1 MPPQTIFKGQS
12 WSKSRDNRGDDFL
25 SYLSPSFY
33 GGSIPNWQGL
43 LVRNQLRL
51 NNELIAF
58 NEPELQETGFG
69 TDRPQLLGSR
79 VSPQIPTGIYKSGTR
94 ALVYYWRDGFQYS
107 VEYFLRPL
115 DSLAPETIS
124 NQVVES
130 VGASILE
137 GYSDALNSRFARLVS
152 LGSSQLLA
160 QFVDLLQQEIE
171 EADIFGVWVRGA
183 TVISPI
189 DAVVSGQPGDASRS
203 ALDGVDLDSKKVNPL
218 PYLISGLGIATG
230 SPLVFGAGLLVSFL
244 ERKK

>member
-25 SYLSPSFY
+25 SYLDPRFY

-58 NEPELQETGFG
+58 NEPDLQETGFG
-69 TDRPQLLGSR
+69 TDRQQLLGSR
-79 VSPQIPTGIYKSGTR
+79 VSPRIPTGIYKSGTR
-94 ALVYYWRDGFQYS
+94 ASVFYWKDGFQYS
-107 VEYFLRPL
+107 VVYELLPL

-171 EADIFGVWVRGA
+171 EADIFGIWVRRGTA
-183 TVISPI
+183 IQPI
-189 DAVVSGQPGDASRS
+189 ENVVSKPDSERKS
-203 ALDGVDLDSKKVNPL
+203 ALDGMELNTKKVNPL

-230 SPLVFGAGLLVSFL
+230 SPVVFGAGLLVSFL
-244 ERKK
+244 ERRK